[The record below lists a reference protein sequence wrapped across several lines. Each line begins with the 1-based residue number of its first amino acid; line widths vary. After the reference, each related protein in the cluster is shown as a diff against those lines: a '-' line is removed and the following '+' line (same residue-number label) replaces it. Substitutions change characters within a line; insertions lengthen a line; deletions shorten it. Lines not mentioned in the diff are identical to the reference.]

1 MYLSELKL
9 WNYRKYTDADGSTNE
24 NDSHLIMSF
33 TKGLN
38 VLVGENDLGRL
49 QNSEW
54 HIINLTNN

>member
-38 VLVGENDLGRL
+38 VIVGKMIWVDCRIASGVL
-49 QNSEW
+49 
-54 HIINLTNN
+54 